1 MIPNILYTSNGAI
14 TYRQGTDASISIN
27 VKNSAGDFI
36 DMTGWSFRFVAK
48 TDFNA
53 TSALID
59 LPSTK
64 LILGNATVSN
74 VVHTNAQLLIVFDDD
89 CVKGRI
95 TDKSVDGV
103 YQLLATDAD
112 GKKQIIMDGKFVVLK
127 ALV

>member
-14 TYRQGTDASISIN
+14 TYRQGTDASIAIT
-27 VKNSAGDFI
+27 VKNSDGAVI
-36 DMTGWSFRFVAK
+36 NMTGWSFRFVAK

-59 LPSTK
+59 LPSSK
-64 LILGNATVSN
+64 LILGNVSISS
-74 VVHTNAQLLIVFDDD
+74 VVYTNGQLLIVFDDD

-112 GKKQIIMDGKFVVLK
+112 GKKQMIMDGKFTVLK